1 MSKWIGAAAWSAKE
15 ARAGDR
21 LPYARLLDESTLLLR
36 DGSVMTALQVPG
48 LLFETEDSEALNGH
62 AATREVVLRSILDA
76 RFVLYH
82 HVVRRRV
89 EIELDAEFP
98 DPLSRHI
105 DARWKDR
112 LAGGSLFVNDQFVTL
127 IRRPARGKAGLAE
140 RAARMFSRRNRDG
153 AEPDPKDV
161 RSLKA
166 AATGLVA
173 ALQPYGAAL
182 LGEYTGPSGGTN
194 SELLELLSALYNGE
208 MHPVRRPADDV
219 DVGYMLP
226 YRRTSFGIDAMEQ
239 RGADAPDFAAIVSLK
254 EYPDATSPGLL
265 DPLLRLPFE
274 LIVTET
280 YAPAERTT
288 ARERMDLS
296 LRRLKSLLY
305 YLAFLLPVALLT
317 PSLFD
322 ALAQR
327 GMDPRQAELS
337 ASYGSILLY
346 GSILTLATRCVG
358 QFFYGMQRPMVVMVS
373 GIVANAFNLVCSCVL
388 VFGNGPMP
396 EAFGVFGRAC
406 SGIASALGIEPMGIR
421 GSAYGTVLATG
432 LELLIPLALFL
443 GPRMHAR
450 YGTRSGWRPSLARIK
465 DLVRLGWPTGA
476 TFANEMLC
484 WAFFMV
490 YLVSHFG
497 PLHAT
502 AGWIAHQYM
511 SLSFMP
517 AVGLSVATTALV
529 GKYQG
534 MGRSDLAAARA
545 WLGVRVAMVYMG
557 TCGAIFLIFPRTLLS
572 VFIDNDTSPENIA
585 TLMGLGTKFLIA
597 TAAFQLFDAV
607 AMVISGALRGAG
619 DTLFPGV
626 VTVVLS
632 WAIIVGGGLATV
644 AFLPSLESVGPWI
657 AAAAYIAVL
666 CLVLLA
672 RFLTGKWRSITL
684 VHRDPVGH

>member
-1 MSKWIGAAAWSAKE
+1 MSDAPTQPAPTGGPPHAHDRPLAEMLRIALPTVAAMTS
-15 ARAGDR
+15 
-21 LPYARLLDESTLLLR
+21 YT
-36 DGSVMTALQVPG
+36 VMTSVDKWLCSHIGPEPIYVGAQGNGG
-48 LLFETEDSEALNGH
+48 LISW
-62 AATREVVLRSILDA
+62 V
-76 RFVLYH
+76 
-82 HVVRRRV
+82 
-89 EIELDAEFP
+89 
-98 DPLSRHI
+98 PLSFAHGVLTI
-105 DARWKDR
+105 
-112 LAGGSLFVNDQFVTL
+112 VNTYVAQNL
-127 IRRPARGKAGLAE
+127 GAGKAD
-140 RAARMFSRRNRDG
+140 R
-153 AEPDPKDV
+153 
-161 RSLKA
+161 
-166 AATGLVA
+166 
-173 ALQPYGAAL
+173 
-182 LGEYTGPSGGTN
+182 GP
-194 SELLELLSALYNGE
+194 AYAWNGFWIA
-208 MHPVRRPADDV
+208 V
-219 DVGYMLP
+219 
-226 YRRTSFGIDAMEQ
+226 
-239 RGADAPDFAAIVSLK
+239 
-254 EYPDATSPGLL
+254 
-265 DPLLRLPFE
+265 
-274 LIVTET
+274 
-280 YAPAERTT
+280 
-288 ARERMDLS
+288 
-296 LRRLKSLLY
+296 LY
-305 YLAFLLPVALLT
+305 YLAFLLPVAMLT

-373 GIVANAFNLVCSCVL
+373 GILANAFNLVCSCVL

-396 EAFGVFGRAC
+396 EAFGAFGRAC
-406 SGIASALGIEPMGIR
+406 SGIASVLGIEPMGIR